1 MLRKEHSLQLK
12 SVTDEALIALLS
24 SKRRNEALTELYGRY
39 GSRVYGYFIRMF
51 RGDKDKAKD
60 FVQELF
66 LRILEKHKQFDPSKT
81 FSTWMFTIASNMCKT
96 AFRREPTKIAIEGNE
111 QTYLSDDEHTKGAFN
126 EAMIQALDQLEEVH
140 RSTFVL
146 RYLNQLSLKEI
157 GEIHD
162 IPMGTVKSRLFHA
175 TNKMAKALKEFRPN
189 ETNLFK
195 LQ

>member
-1 MLRKEHSLQLK
+1 
-12 SVTDEALIALLS
+12 
-24 SKRRNEALTELYGRY
+24 
-39 GSRVYGYFIRMF
+39 MF
-51 RGDKDKAKD
+51 RGDRDKAKD

-66 LRILEKHKQFDPSKT
+66 LRILEKHKQFDPSKS

-96 AFRREPTKIAIEGNE
+96 AFRRERMIMPIEGNE
-111 QTYLSDDEHTKGAFN
+111 QICFSDDEHTKGAFN
-126 EAMIQALDQLEEVH
+126 EAMVQALDQLEDLH

-157 GEIHD
+157 SEIHD
-162 IPMGTVKSRLFHA
+162 IPIGTVKSRLFHA